1 MNIRRCQPC
10 VDLGAEWF
18 DAISDVP
25 QGRRKRCRSSDPIAD
40 HITALRRSPH
50 QDIPSASCGAA
61 RRWGRTLSGLIVP
74 HGRAPHPPPTRLAKV
89 SMLWVFSV
97 SPFMVKRFSMT
108 HAISSSLS
116 GPSPCTSS
124 SGTGTCHRPR
134 SSRVLSR
141 TAAARAAWIVVV
153 FSNPI
158 DMPQN
163 TPRAARQQADCP
175 DAQVRHRPRN
185 ANDRPNSACC
195 HP

>member
-1 MNIRRCQPC
+1 MNIPRCQPC
-10 VDLGAEWF
+10 VDLGAAWF
-18 DAISDVP
+18 AAISDVQP
-25 QGRRKRCRSSDPIAD
+25 GRRKRCRSSDSIAD
-40 HITALRRSPH
+40 RGSHPCVRRSPH
-50 QDIPSASCGAA
+50 QDVPSASLSRSPALGPYIK
-61 RRWGRTLSGLIVP
+61 RTHCPIWT
-74 HGRAPHPPPTRLAKV
+74 RTAPPPTRLAKV
-89 SMLWVFSV
+89 SMRWVFSV

-175 DAQVRHRPRN
+175 GAAGATSYAQRE
-185 ANDRPNSACC
+185 
-195 HP
+195 